1 MLENKFED
9 SIWKVIVSFWLFG
22 ISGVVLIFSLLPLN
36 LAFRFPS
43 FVPYLTGAVMCLC
56 VWYGVWALNKRAF
69 QYDSKLL
76 SSRLTPFYRF
86 FIPLIL
92 LVVFVAVTLLLVLE
106 WNVPQHFFPLVI
118 VDAIVVVLAY
128 PTYRLCRL
136 NVVYSVSN
144 FVIVSNFFKEET
156 FSVLAI
162 ISLRNYLPGIY
173 RLQVDKYLVCE
184 NYLFIPSISEQLA
197 RLCRVINITEVEKF
211 VRGLRPFEPRGRVYQ
226 S

>member
-22 ISGVVLIFSLLPLN
+22 ISGVILIFSLLPLN
-36 LAFRFPS
+36 VAFRFPV
-43 FVPYLTGAVMCLC
+43 FVPYVAGVLIGAC
-56 VWYGVWALNKRAF
+56 VWYGVWALNKRAY

-76 SSRLTPFYRF
+76 SSRLTPFFRF

-92 LVVFVAVTLLLVLE
+92 LVVFVATTLILVLK
-106 WNVPQHFFPLVI
+106 WNIPTYFLPLLIIDGI
-118 VDAIVVVLAY
+118 VLLLAY
-128 PTYRLCRL
+128 PAYRLCRL
-136 NVVYSVSN
+136 NVVYVVSN
-144 FVIVSNFFKEET
+144 FIIVSNFFKEET

-162 ISLRNYLPGIY
+162 ISLKYYLPGIY

-184 NYLFIPSISEQLA
+184 NYLFVPSVSVQLA
-197 RLCRVINITEVEKF
+197 KLFRITHITEVEKF
-211 VRGLRPFEPRGRVYQ
+211 TRRLRPFEPQGRVYQ

>member
-36 LAFRFPS
+36 LAFRFSS

-128 PTYRLCRL
+128 PVYRFCRL

-197 RLCRVINITEVEKF
+197 RLCRVIHITEVEKF

>member
-9 SIWKVIVSFWLFG
+9 NIWKVIVSFWLFG
-22 ISGVVLIFSLLPLN
+22 ISGVVFLFSLIPLKID
-36 LAFRFPS
+36 FHFPHYI
-43 FVPYLTGAVMCLC
+43 PYIAGGLMCLC
-56 VWYGVWALNKRAF
+56 VWYGVWALNKRTF

-76 SSRLTPFYRF
+76 SSRLTPFCRF

-92 LVVFVAVTLLLVLE
+92 LAVFVSATFLLLLG
-106 WNVPQHFFPLVI
+106 WYTPPYFLPLLISDV
-118 VDAIVVVLAY
+118 VVVLLAY
-128 PTYRLCRL
+128 PVYRLCRL

-162 ISLRNYLPGIY
+162 ISLKNYLPGVY

-184 NYLFIPSISEQLA
+184 NYLFIPSISERLA
-197 RLCRVINITEVEKF
+197 RLCRMIHITELEKF
-211 VRGLRPFEPRGRVYQ
+211 IRGLRPFEPRGRVYQ

>member
-9 SIWKVIVSFWLFG
+9 SIWKVVMSFCFFG
-22 ISGVVLIFSLLPLN
+22 ISGIVFLFSLLPLN
-36 LAFRFPS
+36 ITFHIPS
-43 FVPYLTGAVMCLC
+43 FIPYITGGIMCVC

-86 FIPLIL
+86 FVPLIL
-92 LVVFVAVTLLLVLE
+92 LVVFVVVTLLLILE
-106 WNVPQHFFPLVI
+106 WNLPSYFLPLLIVDTVI
-118 VDAIVVVLAY
+118 VLLAY
-128 PTYRLCRL
+128 PVYRLCRL
-136 NVVYSVSN
+136 NVVYVVSN
-144 FVIVSNFFKEET
+144 FIIVSNFFKEET

-162 ISLRNYLPGIY
+162 ISLKNYLPGIY

-184 NYLFIPSISEQLA
+184 DYLFVPSISGQLA
-197 RLCRVINITEVEKF
+197 RLCRVTHITEVEKF
-211 VRGLRPFEPRGRVYQ
+211 IRGLRPFEPRGRVYQ

>member
-128 PTYRLCRL
+128 PVYRFCPPECG
-136 NVVYSVSN
+136 V
-144 FVIVSNFFKEET
+144 F
-156 FSVLAI
+156 
-162 ISLRNYLPGIY
+162 G
-173 RLQVDKYLVCE
+173 Q
-184 NYLFIPSISEQLA
+184 
-197 RLCRVINITEVEKF
+197 
-211 VRGLRPFEPRGRVYQ
+211 
-226 S
+226 

>member
-9 SIWKVIVSFWLFG
+9 SIWKVIVSFWFFG

-36 LAFRFPS
+36 VAFRFP
-43 FVPYLTGAVMCLC
+43 FYTPYVAGAVVCAS

-106 WNVPQHFFPLVI
+106 WNVPRFFWPLLI
-118 VDAIVVVLAY
+118 IDAVTVLIAY
-128 PTYRLCRL
+128 PVYRLSRL

-144 FVIVSNFFKEET
+144 FIIVSNFYKEET

-162 ISLRNYLPGIY
+162 ISMKKYLPGIY

-184 NYLFIPSISEQLA
+184 NYLFVPSVAGQLA
-197 RLCRVINITEVEKF
+197 RLCRITHITEVEKF
-211 VRGLRPFEPRGRVYQ
+211 TRRLRPFEPRGRAYQ